1 METKANPARSE
12 AKRKELPMIRESLQ
26 RQGRSLMQVQS
37 CEFNGYDA
45 DQLMNET
52 KKLREL
58 ITKRGTLEILIPL
71 CCTTDP
77 VRYIKFRN
85 SLKGFSSKT
94 LAIRLKQLQRNEILE
109 RRAYKEIPPR
119 VEYRLTN
126 KGQELAE
133 SVVELLQWMRKWSS
147 SSSKN
152 RTTTA
157 QN

>member
-1 METKANPARSE
+1 MDTKANA
-12 AKRKELPMIRESLQ
+12 AKSVTNRRELPVIQNSLQ
-26 RQGRSLMQVQS
+26 RKEKNLRQDS
-37 CEFNGYDA
+37 CRFDGYNVDL
-45 DQLMNET
+45 LMNET

-58 ITKRGTLEILIPL
+58 TTKRGTLEILIPL

-94 LAIRLKQLQRNEILE
+94 LAIRLKELERNEILE

-133 SVVELLQWMRKWSS
+133 SVVDLLQWMRKWSR
-147 SSSKN
+147 SSSKS
-152 RTTTA
+152 RATTSE
-157 QN
+157 N